1 MRPRRIGGGR
11 EHTFF
16 KHERWRSR
24 RRQTWRRVESG
35 GGVAGSGSEAHD
47 SRAREGSAVLA
58 SGEDNYFSLGLKW
71 IGLVFLKPGVTQ
83 MHFSFIH
90 VGGTPAWVGFPGRP
104 GSLPIPADPR
114 LSKRSLR
121 VISPLYHCSYYCSI
135 SIKLPLHLNCKSTS
149 FLFSPPYLN
158 PGSAIVDE

>member
-83 MHFSFIH
+83 MHFSFNH
-90 VGGTPAWVGFPGRP
+90 VGGTQRGLASLGGRDP
-104 GSLPIPADPR
+104 FRSLPIQGYPNEA
-114 LSKRSLR
+114 
-121 VISPLYHCSYYCSI
+121 
-135 SIKLPLHLNCKSTS
+135 
-149 FLFSPPYLN
+149 
-158 PGSAIVDE
+158 